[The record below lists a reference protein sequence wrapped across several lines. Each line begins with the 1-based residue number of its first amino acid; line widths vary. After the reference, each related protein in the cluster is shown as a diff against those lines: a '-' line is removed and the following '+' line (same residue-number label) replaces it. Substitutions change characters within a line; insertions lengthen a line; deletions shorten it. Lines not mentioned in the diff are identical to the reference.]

1 MRESDAIARLRDL
14 RRLREQRARETVIRR
29 NAAAV
34 DAEKAVQAASEATAL
49 HLQQAASEETAQ
61 LGSLVGQQVD
71 VNRIHQLQG
80 LFHQR
85 ADELARLREAE
96 DNAAAAAQRHEKDLA
111 DARVEH
117 RTHTRAVS
125 KLDLVLEKLSSDPV
139 YGKTAREELG
149 EEEAT
154 AEHGTFNKK

>member
-1 MRESDAIARLRDL
+1 MREAEIIARLRDL

-29 NAAAV
+29 SAAAV
-34 DAEKAVQAASEATAL
+34 DAEIAMREASEATAL
-49 HLQQAASEETAQ
+49 HLQQAASEETAK

-71 VNRIHQLQG
+71 VNSIHQLQG

-96 DNAAAAAQRHEKDLA
+96 DNAAASARRRERDLA
-111 DARVEH
+111 DARTEH
-117 RTHTRAVS
+117 RTRTRAVS

-149 EEEAT
+149 EEEST